1 MPARLSPM
9 LRTPAGLIPL
19 ALEAFLNCWLLL
31 SFMVWTLLLGF
42 LIYSTHPLRVPV
54 GGSIPPSFSLH
65 SGGLR
70 ERHPVSSRSSALD
83 GSIPPSSPSALGGSI
98 PPSSS
103 LHSGGPCERHHGSS
117 CSNASDGSIP
127 PSSSSHSRL
136 SCEERHTPSFRYASD
151 GSIPPSF
158 SSPSWRS
165 LFFMDRPVSRS
176 SSLQARGSVSMGPHT
191 LAVSSVSPSSPC
203 VLMPHPLPVSRP
215 SFTSFLRMGVGL
227 VHSAQSSQSSSG
239 FRSLA
244 ATSSLVNDSLLP
256 SPFTFTFDSG
266 SDTHL
271 LTLEAARSVLSSQEL
286 SSLKVLGV
294 SGVPQR
300 ADLQGNLILAVQSPH
315 GTVYNLDCGLAHGM
329 RSCPLNLL
337 SVSLLL
343 KKGCTIHFEDGNCYF
358 QPERSGDR
366 IPFRVRDGLFELDA
380 RPAESSAASAIS
392 CSSAGRSFGAVSG
405 DLTLWHR
412 RVRHMSRSHLLRI
425 SKSGAVEGFAVRGK
439 HSLSCPCDT
448 CSMAKIRRQPVPH
461 HRRFSDPAS
470 FVGHTVSTDTKSLP
484 FPSVRGYRYVVCYVD
499 HHSRFGLCYFIR
511 SKREVSD
518 TLRRYLADMRHL
530 GITVRTI
537 QSDRGSEFFAQEGDS
552 LADRDRRQHLFD
564 AVCAAQSPPVKHVL
578 RPVEMKEA
586 LAENWFREHFRA
598 ANSML
603 WEARLSPVFWADAV
617 QYSQYLFNRSPN
629 SHVGDHT
636 SPFEIV
642 TGQKPRWDRF
652 KVFGCDAFQH
662 IPNNPFYK
670 YPGIPRGRRLLFM
683 GFDDSMMGYK
693 CFDPENRNYVN
704 TANLY
709 FNESFSHRVDA
720 LRHHDQRRALL
731 KRGAEQPLQLDDFS
745 DPNSD
750 AVRALYL
757 DPDTPPPPSSSVDSP
772 PVGGAPQAAADHVA
786 AESSP
791 SSGGAS
797 GPLSPNSLAADAVQA
812 RLSEGVVLRP
822 LRLLPVGKECPFTVD
837 DKAFLDFALKSGI
850 PVVYYQPCPKSKN
863 SRVRYLKYML
873 ASTLREALELGAT
886 RDDLRFDYRRGYIRF
901 PKHESILPGHV
912 FHAHSLADAHG
923 VSHVLRDS
931 GVALSRSPSHDA
943 SLARVYAAEPT
954 SSSSRSWSSDFHSML
969 ESLYEPEPSIV
980 ELLNHRE
987 SAERFA
993 ELQFRKVL
1001 LSSSVDIDFSLPP
1014 EPVSFR
1020 QVQPD
1025 VCPEAHHWR
1034 AAMDDEMNSMSRFQV
1049 YRRVPKSAATGRQI
1063 LGCKWVFKRKTNK
1076 FGHVTRYRARLV
1088 AQGFRQKEFDSFHPD
1103 DIHSPVVHKTSL
1115 RSLLSVAAAENLHVY
1130 TCDVTS
1136 AFLQAP
1142 LKEKIYLKAPPGF
1155 ASFTDSGEEE
1165 VLELSQ
1171 AIYGLKQSSSVF
1183 YDAMSAHLISK
1194 GFEPLLGD
1202 PCLFKRINPDG
1213 SKIFAAVYVDD
1224 ITFAC
1229 SGDAARDAFLAE
1241 IRERFVVADGEGA
1254 PIEYLL
1260 GMAITQDLVAGTIKM
1275 SMELP
1280 ITKLCLSVLSDEELV
1295 KSESV
1300 DTPML
1305 PTPLRKESP
1314 RVVPKSEFDYLS
1326 VVGSLLHIANC
1337 VRCDISYAV
1346 GNLAR
1351 FSAAPGPAHVRAVKR
1366 CLQYLY
1372 ATRSLGITY
1381 SRTSGTPRNMPLMF
1395 EGAMHPL
1402 DTGLNRLQTFVDSD
1416 YAADETRRSTMGGM
1430 VMLNGGPISWFSVLG
1445 KTVATSTCEAEVNAA
1460 VVAAKDAVH
1469 IHRLLVDLGVC
1480 DGTKPLQIAEDNAAC
1495 IAQAQAGLR
1504 HVRNA
1509 KHYEV
1514 RLRFLQQ
1521 LVLDKQIQFKY
1532 CPTDLQLADMLTK
1545 PLDSTKF
1552 LKFRDQ
1558 FLAR

>member
-1 MPARLSPM
+1 MH
-9 LRTPAGLIPL
+9 
-19 ALEAFLNCWLLL
+19 
-31 SFMVWTLLLGF
+31 
-42 LIYSTHPLRVPV
+42 ST
-54 GGSIPPSFSLH
+54 GWD
-65 SGGLR
+65 
-70 ERHPVSSRSSALD
+70 RSYTWD
-83 GSIPPSSPSALGGSI
+83 GA
-98 PPSSS
+98 
-103 LHSGGPCERHHGSS
+103 H
-117 CSNASDGSIP
+117 
-127 PSSSSHSRL
+127 
-136 SCEERHTPSFRYASD
+136 
-151 GSIPPSF
+151 
-158 SSPSWRS
+158 
-165 LFFMDRPVSRS
+165 
-176 SSLQARGSVSMGPHT
+176 
-191 LAVSSVSPSSPC
+191 
-203 VLMPHPLPVSRP
+203 
-215 SFTSFLRMGVGL
+215 
-227 VHSAQSSQSSSG
+227 SSSG
-239 FRSLA
+239 FRSMA
-244 ATSSLVNDSLLP
+244 ATSSLVNDSILP
-256 SPFTFTFDSG
+256 SLFTFTFDSG

-271 LTLEAARSVLSSQEL
+271 LTLEAARSLLSSQEL

-358 QPERSGDR
+358 QPERSGER

-380 RPAESSAASAIS
+380 RSAESSAASSIS

-412 RVRHMSRSHLLRI
+412 RVRHMSRPHLLRI

-499 HHSRFGLCYFIR
+499 HYSRFGLCYFIR

-603 WEARLSPVFWADAV
+603 WEARLSPIFWADAV
-617 QYSQYLFNRSPN
+617 QYSQFLFNRSPN
-629 SHVGDHT
+629 SHVGDHIT
-636 SPFEIV
+636 PFEIV

-731 KRGAEQPLQLDDFS
+731 KRGAEQPLQLDDFT

-757 DPDTPPPPSSSVDSP
+757 DPDTPPPPSPSVDSP
-772 PVGGAPQAAADHVA
+772 AVGGAPQAAADHVA
-786 AESSP
+786 ADSSP

-797 GPLSPNSLAADAVQA
+797 GPLSPTSLAADAVQA

-954 SSSSRSWSSDFHSML
+954 SSPSRSWSSDFHSML

-1049 YRRVPKSAATGRQI
+1049 YRRVPKSAAAGRQI

-1183 YDAMSAHLISK
+1183 YDAMSAHLVSK

-1229 SGDAARDAFLAE
+1229 AGDAARDAFLAE

-1314 RVVPKSEFDYLS
+1314 RVVPKSAFDYLS

-1381 SRTSGTPRNMPLMF
+1381 SRTSGTSRNVPLMF
-1395 EGAMHPL
+1395 EGAKHPL

-1495 IAQAQAGLR
+1495 IAQTQAGLR
-1504 HVRNA
+1504 HIRNA

-1545 PLDSTKF
+1545 PLDSIKF

-1558 FLAR
+1558 FLTR